1 MTALTLNPSLN
12 GIEISFDR
20 KPSAETLKSL
30 KGAGFRWHAK
40 KKIWYAKQTA
50 ERLSLAHELAGEPAE
65 AAVTRKAEIKAV
77 KYNHS
82 LRVGDILEASWG
94 YEQTN
99 VDFFLVV
106 KASTS
111 CVWVKECTLPLIK
124 DEAVSGMARN
134 ARYDI
139 SNPVIKEDG
148 YFVDQ
153 VNGSRFK
160 VHNYSKNSLP
170 ENDSIKIKDSIIA
183 HKYSG
188 ETVYESWYY

>member
-50 ERLSLAHELAGEPAE
+50 ERLSLAHELADEPAE
-65 AAVTRKAEIKAV
+65 AAATRKKEKKEV
-77 KYNHS
+77 EYNHS
-82 LRVGDILEASWG
+82 LRVGDVLEASWG

-106 KASTS
+106 KASAS
-111 CVWVKECTLPLIK
+111 CVWVKECTLPLVR
-124 DEAVSGMARN
+124 DEAVSIMARN

-139 SNPVIKEDG
+139 SKPTIKE
-148 YFVDQ
+148 YSQFVDQ
-153 VNGSRFK
+153 INGSRFK
-160 VHNYSKNSLP
+160 VHKYSP
-170 ENDSIKIKDSIIA
+170 TNDCINIKDYISA